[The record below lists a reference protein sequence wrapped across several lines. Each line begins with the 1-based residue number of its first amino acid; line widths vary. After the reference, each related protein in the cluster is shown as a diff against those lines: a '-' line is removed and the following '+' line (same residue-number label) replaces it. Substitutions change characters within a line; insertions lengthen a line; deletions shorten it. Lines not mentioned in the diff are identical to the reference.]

1 MVPGRRTPRV
11 LAGWESTLAAPGPCQ
26 ACAVYP
32 PLGPLALS
40 CHCVA
45 PVLPRPRMPGVF
57 VGDSLQLISVCLS
70 LKPAEH
76 TQCSPF
82 MVRPSL
88 QTTLSA
94 SVTPSNIPTS
104 PTRPPASWNPAPDAC
119 CLCLPCTLPAW
130 SVSCRVLLVR
140 HFRP

>member
-1 MVPGRRTPRV
+1 MAAGGGHAPR
-11 LAGWESTLAAPGPCQ
+11 LPDLGPRAWPSC
-26 ACAVYP
+26 P
-32 PLGPLALS
+32 LLPLGCS
-40 CHCVA
+40 CVTETWNA
-45 PVLPRPRMPGVF
+45 GLF

-94 SVTPSNIPTS
+94 SVTPLTS
-104 PTRPPASWNPAPDAC
+104 PLPPPTPGVSEPGPDAC
-119 CLCLPCTLPAW
+119 HPPVSAMRLACLVCEL
-130 SVSCRVLLVR
+130 SVLLV
-140 HFRP
+140 